1 MRKMPLCFWPLAG
14 ISHESEKARLT
25 SPGMDLQIRGLA
37 TNLEPTECVGAAG
50 PAHSVGEEENG
61 QGRPFSDHFSRE
73 RERACEKYRLGRK
86 EP

>member
-1 MRKMPLCFWPLAG
+1 
-14 ISHESEKARLT
+14 
-25 SPGMDLQIRGLA
+25 MDLQIRRLA

-73 RERACEKYRLGRK
+73 RERACEKYRLEMKLEKAVLQTYALPGK
-86 EP
+86 ASEILEESFQELS